1 MNTLNLMGAYI
12 GSGLAIG
19 FAALGG
25 GIGIGILMSKI
36 FESMA
41 RQPEILNKMRPLMFI
56 GIAFIEAIVL
66 YALVI
71 SILLVTK
78 Q

>member
-1 MNTLNLMGAYI
+1 MEHLMGAYI
-12 GSGLAIG
+12 SA
-19 FAALGG
+19 
-25 GIGIGILMSKI
+25 GIGIGLAAMGAAIGIAIMMSKA

-41 RQPEILNKMRPLMFI
+41 RQPESVKHIRPLVFI
-56 GIAFIEAIVL
+56 GIAFIEAAAL

-78 Q
+78 N

>member
-1 MNTLNLMGAYI
+1 MNEFSLAFLSAGICMGIA
-12 GSGLAIG
+12 AIG
-19 FAALGG
+19 GS
-25 GIGIGILMSKI
+25 IGIGLLMSKA

-41 RQPEILNKMRPLMFI
+41 RQPEISNTLRPLIFI
-56 GIAFIEAIVL
+56 GIAFIEAIAL

-78 Q
+78 V

>member
-1 MNTLNLMGAYI
+1 MDTLSFAYI
-12 GSGLAIG
+12 SAGICMGIA
-19 FAALGG
+19 
-25 GIGIGILMSKI
+25 GIGGCFGIALLMSKA

-41 RQPEILNKMRPLMFI
+41 RQPEITNAMRPLVFI
-56 GIAFIEAIVL
+56 GIAFIEAIAL

-78 Q
+78 QG

>member
-1 MNTLNLMGAYI
+1 MNSVVGAFL
-12 GSGLAIG
+12 GSGIG
-19 FAALGG
+19 IGLAALGG
-25 GIGIGILMSKI
+25 AIGIGILMAKA

-41 RQPEILNKMRPLMFI
+41 RQPEIVSTMRPLIFI
-56 GIAFIEAIVL
+56 GIAFIEAVVL

-71 SILLVTK
+71 SILLASK

>member
-1 MNTLNLMGAYI
+1 MDSVVGAFL
-12 GSGLAIG
+12 GSGIG
-19 FAALGG
+19 IGLAALGG
-25 GIGIGILMSKI
+25 AIGIGILMAKA

-41 RQPEILNKMRPLMFI
+41 RQPEIVSTMRPLIFI

-71 SILLVTK
+71 SILLASK
-78 Q
+78 H